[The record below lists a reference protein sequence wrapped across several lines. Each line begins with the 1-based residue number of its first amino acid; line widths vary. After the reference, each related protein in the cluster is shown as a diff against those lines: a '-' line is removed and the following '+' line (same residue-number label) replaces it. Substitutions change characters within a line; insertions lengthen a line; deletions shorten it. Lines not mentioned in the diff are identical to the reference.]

1 MWQAL
6 TDLPLASLFG
16 GMLLGISASLLLLF
30 NGKIAGIS
38 GILAGLL
45 AKNTAA
51 NERVWRWLF
60 VFGMI
65 AGGLFAAQLLAG
77 EFFVELSWQDAVPT
91 EFSSST
97 VTLIIAGLL
106 VGAGT
111 KLGNG
116 CTSGHGICGIGRLS
130 MRSLVATVTFMLVAA
145 VTVYFR
151 LHLVA

>member
-145 VTVYFR
+145 LTVYFR
-151 LHLVA
+151 LHVAT